1 MTVTVLAAT
10 GVSYTVAR
18 IGADPTASGLIP
30 IGSGYTYGRRL
41 STDSTTGE
49 TKLVSRTADD
59 ALDDLE
65 AMIGLGA
72 VKTEVNKLLASLE
85 IERRRREQNLPV
97 FATSRHMVFTGPPGV
112 GKTVVARAIGDIYR
126 SLGVLRKG
134 HLIEA
139 DRSQLVGGYIGQTAL
154 KTLDVCRSA
163 LDGVLFIDEAY
174 SLASA
179 EWKGDFGREAIE
191 ALLKYMEDH
200 RDRLVVIVAG
210 YPAEM
215 HRFVAS
221 NPGLASRFTK
231 TVNFP
236 AYDPSELCEIFRAM
250 ATEQQYLLPIGFE
263 AKLAPWIESQRGD
276 PQWGNARSMRTL
288 LEKAREAH
296 ALRSS
301 SDPAANVAEFELSDI
316 EAAIRDSLARVNGAL
331 DLRLDLCRKTQSS
344 GGSIPRRLGKT
355 CGNGAA
361 AAGETYTHPGQLA
374 GKTTERCCHLLLQ
387 RD

>member
-1 MTVTVLAAT
+1 MQSFLTPRFILTFVFIGVVSAGISAMLFSPQVGFLNWITGIFAAMTPLRFMAIAVTLLAAT
-10 GVSYTVAR
+10 GASYTVAR
-18 IGADPTASGLIP
+18 IGADPAASGLVP
-30 IGSGYTYGRRL
+30 VGSGYTYGRRL
-41 STDSTTGE
+41 STDRTTGE

-85 IERRRREQNLPV
+85 IERRRREQDLPV

-139 DRSQLVGGYIGQTAL
+139 DRSQLVGGYVGQTAL
-154 KTLDVCRSA
+154 KTLEVCRSA

-174 SLASA
+174 SLASS

-215 HRFVAS
+215 HRFITS

-231 TVNFP
+231 TINFP

-250 ATEQQYLLPIGFE
+250 VTEQQYLLPIGFE
-263 AKLAPWIESQRGD
+263 AKLAPWVDAQRDD

-288 LEKAREAH
+288 LEKVREAH

-301 SDPAANVAEFELSDI
+301 SDPAANVAEFELADI
-316 EAAIRDSLARVNGAL
+316 EAAIRDS
-331 DLRLDLCRKTQSS
+331 
-344 GGSIPRRLGKT
+344 
-355 CGNGAA
+355 
-361 AAGETYTHPGQLA
+361 
-374 GKTTERCCHLLLQ
+374 
-387 RD
+387 

>member
-1 MTVTVLAAT
+1 MQSFLTPRFILVFIFIGVASAAISAMLFSPQFGFLNWIAGFFSAMTPLRFLGVTVTILAAT
-10 GVSYTVAR
+10 GVGYTAAR
-18 IGADPTASGLIP
+18 IGADPAASGLVP
-30 IGSGYTYGRRL
+30 VGSGYTYGRRL
-41 STDSTTGE
+41 STDRTTGE

-59 ALDDLE
+59 ALDDLD

-85 IERRRREQNLPV
+85 VERRRREQNLPV

-112 GKTVVARAIGDIYR
+112 GKTVVARAIGDIYH

-139 DRSQLVGGYIGQTAL
+139 DRSQLVGGYVGQTAM
-154 KTLDVCRSA
+154 KTLEVCRSA

-174 SLASA
+174 SLAA
-179 EWKGDFGREAIE
+179 TEWKGDFGREAIE
-191 ALLKYMEDH
+191 GLLKYMEDH

-215 HRFVAS
+215 HRFIAS

-250 ATEQQYLLPIGFE
+250 VTEQQYLLPIGFE
-263 AKLAPWIESQRGD
+263 AQLAPWTESQRGD

-288 LEKAREAH
+288 LEKVREAH

-316 EAAIRDSLARVNGAL
+316 EAAIRDS
-331 DLRLDLCRKTQSS
+331 
-344 GGSIPRRLGKT
+344 
-355 CGNGAA
+355 
-361 AAGETYTHPGQLA
+361 
-374 GKTTERCCHLLLQ
+374 
-387 RD
+387 

>member
-1 MTVTVLAAT
+1 MQSFLTPRFILTFILIGVGTAGISALLFSPHNGLVGWIGELLSAMTPLRFLGVALALVGAT
-10 GVSYTVAR
+10 AISYIASR
-18 IGADPTASGLIP
+18 LGADPTALGLIP
-30 IGSGYTYGRRL
+30 VGAGYTYGRRL
-41 STDSTTGE
+41 ATSPVTGE

-65 AMIGLGA
+65 AMVGLGS
-72 VKTEVNKLLASLE
+72 VKTEINKLLASLE
-85 IERRRREQNLPV
+85 IERRRREQGLPV

-112 GKTVVARAIGDIYR
+112 GKTVVARAVGDIYR

-139 DRSQLVGGYIGQTAL
+139 DRSQLVASYVGQTAS
-154 KTLDVCRSA
+154 KTLDICRTA

-174 SLASA
+174 SLSSA

-215 HRFVAS
+215 HRFIAS

-231 TVNFP
+231 SIDFP
-236 AYDPSELCEIFRAM
+236 PYATSELCDIFHAM
-250 ATEQQYLLPIGFE
+250 TTAQQYLLPSGFE
-263 AKLAPWIESQRGD
+263 SKLTPWIESQRLD

-288 LEKAREAH
+288 LEKVREAH
-296 ALRSS
+296 ALRAAG
-301 SDPAANVAEFELSDI
+301 DPEANVAEFELADI
-316 EAAIRDSLARVNGAL
+316 EAAIRDS
-331 DLRLDLCRKTQSS
+331 
-344 GGSIPRRLGKT
+344 
-355 CGNGAA
+355 
-361 AAGETYTHPGQLA
+361 
-374 GKTTERCCHLLLQ
+374 
-387 RD
+387 

>member
-1 MTVTVLAAT
+1 MQNFLTPRFILTFIFIGVISAGISAVLFSPQIGFLNWIGGFFAAMTPLRFFGLTVTMLAAA
-10 GVSYTVAR
+10 GISYVATR
-18 IGADPTASGLIP
+18 IGADPAASGLVP
-30 IGSGYTYGRRL
+30 VGSGYTYGRRL
-41 STDSTTGE
+41 STDPTTGE

-65 AMIGLGA
+65 AMVGLGA
-72 VKTEVNKLLASLE
+72 VKSEINKLLASLE

-139 DRSQLVGGYIGQTAL
+139 DRSQLVGGYVGQTAL
-154 KTLDVCRSA
+154 KTLEVCRTA

-174 SLASA
+174 SLAAA

-191 ALLKYMEDH
+191 TLLKYMEDH

-215 HRFVAS
+215 LRFVAS

-231 TVNFP
+231 TIDFP
-236 AYDPSELCEIFRAM
+236 AYEPLELCEIFRSM

-263 AKLAPWIESQRGD
+263 AKLAPWIESQRHD

-288 LEKAREAH
+288 LEKVREAH
-296 ALRSS
+296 ALRTSK
-301 SDPAANVAEFELSDI
+301 DPNANVAEFELTDI
-316 EAAIRDSLARVNGAL
+316 EAAIRDS
-331 DLRLDLCRKTQSS
+331 
-344 GGSIPRRLGKT
+344 
-355 CGNGAA
+355 
-361 AAGETYTHPGQLA
+361 
-374 GKTTERCCHLLLQ
+374 
-387 RD
+387 

>member
-1 MTVTVLAAT
+1 MQSFLTPRFILVFIFIGVASAAISAMLFSPQFGFLNWITGFFSAMTPLRFLGVTVTILAAT
-10 GVSYTVAR
+10 GVGYTAAR
-18 IGADPTASGLIP
+18 IGADPAASGLVP
-30 IGSGYTYGRRL
+30 VGSGYTYGRRL
-41 STDSTTGE
+41 STNRTTGE
-49 TKLVSRTADD
+49 TKLVLRTADD
-59 ALDDLE
+59 ALDDLD

-85 IERRRREQNLPV
+85 VERRRREQNLPV

-112 GKTVVARAIGDIYR
+112 GKTVVARAIGDIYH

-139 DRSQLVGGYIGQTAL
+139 DRSQLVGGYVGQTAM
-154 KTLDVCRSA
+154 KTLEVCRSA

-174 SLASA
+174 SLAA
-179 EWKGDFGREAIE
+179 TEWKGDFGREAIE

-215 HRFVAS
+215 HRFIAS

-250 ATEQQYLLPIGFE
+250 VTEQQYLLPIGFE

-288 LEKAREAH
+288 LEKVREAH

-316 EAAIRDSLARVNGAL
+316 EAAIRDS
-331 DLRLDLCRKTQSS
+331 
-344 GGSIPRRLGKT
+344 
-355 CGNGAA
+355 
-361 AAGETYTHPGQLA
+361 
-374 GKTTERCCHLLLQ
+374 
-387 RD
+387 